1 MMIRILFVCTGNT
14 CRSPMAEAI
23 LKHKFAFAYD
33 VEVKSAGVYAV
44 DGSAA
49 SLQAQEVLSEKGIKH
64 DHSSTMVTK
73 ELIDWANYIFT
84 MTKGHKNML
93 ISAYPSSIE
102 KTFTIK
108 EYAEGDPN
116 GDVSDPFGG
125 PVSMYRNTYEELE
138 TLIDKLMEKIIKSE
152 W

>member
-23 LKHKFAFAYD
+23 LKHKFSAD

-49 SLQAQEVLSEKGIKH
+49 SLQAQEVLSEKGIQH
-64 DHSSTMVTK
+64 NHFSTMVTK

-93 ISAYPSSIE
+93 VSAYPSSIE

-108 EYAEGDPN
+108 EYAEDDPN

-125 PVSMYRNTYEELE
+125 TVSMYRDTYEELE
-138 TLIDKLMEKIIKSE
+138 ILIDKIMEKITKSE

>member
-1 MMIRILFVCTGNT
+1 MIRVLFVCTGNT

-23 LKHKFAFAYD
+23 LKHKFASD
-33 VEVKSAGVYAV
+33 VEVKSAGVYAI
-44 DGSAA
+44 DGGAA
-49 SLQAQEVLSEKGIKH
+49 SFQVQEILAEKGIQNN
-64 DHSSTMVTK
+64 HSSALVTK
-73 ELIDWANYIFT
+73 ELIDWATYIFT

-93 ISAYPSSIE
+93 TSAYPSSIE

-108 EYAEGDPN
+108 EFADNDEN

-125 PVSMYRNTYEELE
+125 SVSMYRETYQELE
-138 TLIDKLMEKIIKSE
+138 KLIDKIMEKITKTE